1 MTDCASTW
9 TATCGASAIRMF
21 SLPETR
27 SQTRRNSRPLPAMKA
42 GSPAGIFS
50 ATAEPDYSSM
60 PADVYT
66 APAVATVGMTEAEA
80 KAAGRA
86 FAVKTNDMT
95 DWRSAK
101 THAES
106 VAYAKVLVEDGS
118 NLVLGAHMVG
128 HGAEEVIHIFSLA
141 MKHGLTSED
150 LATSVYAYP
159 TFTSDLKFLV

>member
-1 MTDCASTW
+1 
-9 TATCGASAIRMF
+9 
-21 SLPETR
+21 
-27 SQTRRNSRPLPAMKA
+27 
-42 GSPAGIFS
+42 
-50 ATAEPDYSSM
+50 M
-60 PADVYT
+60 PANVYT